1 MMSAM
6 PPARVTIPDKVIFKK
21 VGEET
26 VLLDFEAGVY
36 YGLDPIGT
44 RMWELLSGGQSF
56 DDVAT
61 GMTAEYEIDRETL
74 LRDLETLVEELASR
88 GLVVLEPGSS

>member
-1 MMSAM
+1 MMQSM
-6 PPARVTIPDKVIFKK
+6 PAARVTIPEKVIFKK

-36 YGLDPIGT
+36 YGLDPVGT
-44 RMWELLSGGQSF
+44 RMWELLAEGRSLE
-56 DDVAT
+56 DVAA

-74 LRDLETLVEELASR
+74 LRDLRNLIDELASR
-88 GLVVLEPGSS
+88 GLVAVEE

>member
-1 MMSAM
+1 MSAM
-6 PPARVTIPDKVIFKK
+6 PPPQVTIPGKVIFKK

-36 YGLDPIGT
+36 YGLDPVGT
-44 RMWELLSGGQSF
+44 RMWELLAEGQSL

-61 GMTAEYEIDRETL
+61 GLTAEYEIDRETL
-74 LRDLETLVEELASR
+74 ARDLRTLVGELASH
-88 GLVVLEPGSS
+88 GLVVLEE

>member
-1 MMSAM
+1 MMTGM
-6 PPARVTIPDKVIFKK
+6 PPARVTIPEKVIFKK

-44 RMWELLSGGQSF
+44 RMWELLAEGQSL
-56 DDVAT
+56 DEVVRC
-61 GMTAEYEIDRETL
+61 MTAEYEVDAETL
-74 LRDLETLVEELASR
+74 TRDLGTLLGELASR
-88 GLVVLEPGSS
+88 GLVAIDE

>member
-1 MMSAM
+1 MMIAM
-6 PPARVTIPDKVIFKK
+6 TPPRVTIPEKVIFKK

-36 YGLDPIGT
+36 YGLDPVGT
-44 RMWELLSGGQSF
+44 RMWELLAEGQSL
-56 DDVAT
+56 DDVAD

-74 LRDLETLVEELASR
+74 SRDMRTLLGDLASR
-88 GLVVLEPGSS
+88 GLVVLEE

>member
-1 MMSAM
+1 MTAM
-6 PPARVTIPDKVIFKK
+6 PLPRVTIPDKVIFKK

-36 YGLDPIGT
+36 YGLDPVGT
-44 RMWELLSGGQSF
+44 RMWELLADGQSL

-61 GMTAEYEIDRETL
+61 GMTEEYDVDRETL
-74 LRDLETLVEELASR
+74 SRDLRTLIGELASR
-88 GLVVLEPGSS
+88 GLVVMED